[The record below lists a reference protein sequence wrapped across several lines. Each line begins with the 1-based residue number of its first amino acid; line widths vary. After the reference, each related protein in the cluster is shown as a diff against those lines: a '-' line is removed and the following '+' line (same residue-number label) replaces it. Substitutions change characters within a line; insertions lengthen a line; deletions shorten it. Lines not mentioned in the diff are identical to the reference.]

1 MIYGFFLK
9 NPVFFTFFTK
19 NIWKSAKEC
28 VIIIWYSF
36 LCIFIWELIVIF
48 ERKQI
53 SDGVFFSR
61 ITDRR
66 FKTNRISVSLFTDF
80 DGLPRADCAL
90 AAYALSECC
99 ARYPDYSKLSAALL
113 DLYDASISTSTYS
126 RWDKRC
132 TEIVGSALDD
142 RYALSGEKLE
152 RELAQLMC
160 ECLFRPKAENGAF
173 DEKVTEMMR
182 AELIDSIDSVINDKS
197 RYAAFRAAK
206 TAFVGEADEL
216 APSGTH
222 EEAEKVTAQSAF
234 AAYREILETA
244 RVEIFAAGCSDFAET
259 EEIFAREFS
268 AIKRRC
274 AVTELCCKPSALKK
288 EPAYVED
295 EFDMKQAI
303 LRMYFKAPE
312 LADHEANFLLARILG
327 GMTTSRFFTNIREK
341 QSLCYYCSSSIDRS
355 KRTLTCY
362 AGIEPKNKKRAE
374 EAILKEL
381 RDICENGVSEEEIFR
396 AKQELNNQYKAIYD
410 SASALAVWYF
420 VQLPYG
426 KFLTP
431 EEFSQTLE
439 SVTSERIQNAARMF
453 TLDTVYTL
461 SGKNSEE

>member
-1 MIYGFFLK
+1 M
-9 NPVFFTFFTK
+9 
-19 NIWKSAKEC
+19 
-28 VIIIWYSF
+28 
-36 LCIFIWELIVIF
+36 
-48 ERKQI
+48 
-53 SDGVFFSR
+53 FFSR

-80 DGLPRADCAL
+80 EALPRADCAL

-99 ARYPDYSKLSAALL
+99 ALYPDYSKLSAALL
-113 DLYDASISTSTYS
+113 DLYDASISTATTS
-126 RWDKRC
+126 RWGMRC
-132 TEIVGSALDD
+132 TEIIGSALDD

-173 DEKVTEMMR
+173 DEKVTEIMR
-182 AELIDSIDSVINDKS
+182 AELIDAIDSVINDKS

-206 TAFVGEADEL
+206 TAFVGEPDEL

-268 AIKRRC
+268 AINRRC
-274 AVTELCCKPSALKK
+274 AITELGCQPSVLKK

-295 EFDMKQAI
+295 EFDMQQAI

-312 LADHEANFLLARILG
+312 LADFEANFLLARILG

-341 QSLCYYCSSSIDRS
+341 QSLCYYCSSFIDRS

-362 AGIEPKNKKRAE
+362 AGIEPKNKKRTE
-374 EAILKEL
+374 GAILKEL
-381 RDICENGVSEEEIFR
+381 RDICENGVTEEEILQ
-396 AKQELNNQYKAIYD
+396 AKLELKNQYRTIYD
-410 SASALAVWYF
+410 SASALALWYLT
-420 VQLPYG
+420 QLPYE

-431 EEFSQTLE
+431 EEFSESLE
-439 SVTSERIQNAARMF
+439 LVTAERIRDAARMYS
-453 TLDTVYTL
+453 LDTVYTL
-461 SGKNSEE
+461 SGKDDEE

>member
-1 MIYGFFLK
+1 MDFCNFFR
-9 NPVFFTFFTK
+9 
-19 NIWKSAKEC
+19 
-28 VIIIWYSF
+28 
-36 LCIFIWELIVIF
+36 ELIFIF

-53 SDGVFFSR
+53 SDGVFFNR

-80 DGLPRADCAL
+80 DALPRADCAL

-99 ARYPDYSKLSAALL
+99 ALYPDYSKLSAALL
-113 DLYDASISTSTYS
+113 DLYDAAISTSTTS
-126 RWDKRC
+126 RWGMRC

-182 AELIDSIDSVINDKS
+182 AELIDAIDSVINDKS
-197 RYAAFRAAK
+197 RYASSQAAK

-216 APSGTH
+216 SPSGTH
-222 EEAEKVTAQSAF
+222 EEAEKVTAKSAF
-234 AAYREILETA
+234 SAYRVILETA
-244 RVEIFAAGCSDFAET
+244 RVEIFAAGCSDFSET

-268 AIKRRC
+268 AINRRC
-274 AVTELCCKPSALKK
+274 AITELGGKPSALKK
-288 EPAYVED
+288 EPAYVEE

-312 LADHEANFLLARILG
+312 LSDYEANYIFARILG

-341 QSLCYYCSSSIDRS
+341 QSLCYYCSSLIDRS
-355 KRTLTCY
+355 KRTLICY
-362 AGIEPKNKKRAE
+362 AGIEPKNKMRAE
-374 EAILKEL
+374 EAVLKEL
-381 RDICENGVSEEEIFR
+381 RDICESGVTEEEILQ
-396 AKQELNNQYKAIYD
+396 AKLDLKNQYKTIYD
-410 SASALAVWYF
+410 SAAALSLWYSM
-420 VQLPYG
+420 QLPTNE
-426 KFLTP
+426 FLSP
-431 EEFSQTLE
+431 EEFFGKLE
-439 SVTSERIQNAARMF
+439 PVTAERIQKIAREY